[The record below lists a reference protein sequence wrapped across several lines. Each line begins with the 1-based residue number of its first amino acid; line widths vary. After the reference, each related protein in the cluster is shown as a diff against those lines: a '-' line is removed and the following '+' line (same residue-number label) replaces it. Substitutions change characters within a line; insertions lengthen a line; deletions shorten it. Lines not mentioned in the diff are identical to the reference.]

1 MTDTIRD
8 LLAQAHEFDAA
19 ARERRKAAGRLL
31 ATLRDATPV
40 MRWHGELAA
49 LGIDSR
55 TADMLIRMACG
66 TEAA

>member
-1 MTDTIRD
+1 MTDTIRS
-8 LLAQAHEFDAA
+8 LLAEAHELDDA

-31 ATLRDATPV
+31 AALRDATPI
-40 MRWHGELAA
+40 MRWQGELSA